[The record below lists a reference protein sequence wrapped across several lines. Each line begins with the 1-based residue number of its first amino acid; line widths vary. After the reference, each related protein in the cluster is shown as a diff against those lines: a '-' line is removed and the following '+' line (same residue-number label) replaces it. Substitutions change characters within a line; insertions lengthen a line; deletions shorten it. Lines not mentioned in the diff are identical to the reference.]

1 MRSTCKTALLA
12 LLLLAIALPARS
24 QDLSRRFHKR
34 SNCHQ
39 AYDLAWSELQS
50 GRQLA
55 REEIE
60 FAVAYEAGSKT
71 GGKCPAVPE
80 GLKQRATNR
89 NLSKEE
95 TGAAVMGYVNAG
107 DSTAMFEMA
116 IASLAGVLGDDMIQA
131 GYDLLKD
138 TAKLG
143 NADAQFEQGVM
154 LSKGAVDDRR
164 DNAAAFP
171 LIEAAAK
178 GGHVDAMFTLAIF
191 HMNGLGTAK
200 NPQKACQWFKS
211 AAERGHVNAVYL
223 TFNMLQE
230 GEGTKQDFD
239 LAYRL
244 ARALADEGDAMGMAL
259 VVSARLQGR
268 NPKAHEAEIWHWF
281 DQAERSGDANVRNTL
296 APLREPLKTLFAA
309 RRERPAYQR
318 DPPAVCPQKQLCTT
332 NHYSGLTSCNT
343 YTDYWSCR

>member
-1 MRSTCKTALLA
+1 MPPSRKTSCFV
-12 LLLLAIALPARS
+12 LLLLAIALPAQA

-50 GRQLA
+50 GKQLA
-55 REEIE
+55 REEID
-60 FAVAYEAGSKT
+60 FAVAYEAGSKA
-71 GGKCPAVPE
+71 GGKCPAVPD
-80 GLKQRATNR
+80 GLKLRATNR

-95 TGAAVMGYVNAG
+95 TGAAVMGYANAG
-107 DSTAMFEMA
+107 DTTAMFEMA
-116 IASLAGVLGDDMIQA
+116 IAALGGVLGDDMIQA

-138 TAKLG
+138 AAKQG

-154 LSKGAVDDRR
+154 LSKGAVDNKR

-200 NPQKACQWFKS
+200 NPQKAFQWFKS
-211 AAERGHVNAVYL
+211 AAELGHANAVFMA
-223 TFNMLQE
+223 FNMLQE

-244 ARALADEGDAMGMAL
+244 GRRLADEGDAMGMAM
-259 VVSARLQGR
+259 VVSALLQGR
-268 NPKAHEAEIWHWF
+268 NPKAHEAEIWYWF
-281 DQAERSGDANVRNTL
+281 DQAERLGDANVRNTL
-296 APLREPLKTLFAA
+296 APLREPMKSLFSA
-309 RRERPAYQR
+309 RRERPVHQR
-318 DPPAVCPQKQLCTT
+318 DPPEVCPQKQHCTT

>member
-1 MRSTCKTALLA
+1 MPGFRHTSCFA
-12 LLLLAIALPARS
+12 LLLLAIALPAQA
-24 QDLSRRFHKR
+24 QDLSRRFQQR

-39 AYDLAWSELQS
+39 AFDLAWSEQTS
-50 GRQLA
+50 GRSLA

-60 FAVAYEAGSKT
+60 FAVAYEAASKA
-71 GGKCPAVPE
+71 GRACPTAPE
-80 GLKQRATNR
+80 GLRKRATNR
-89 NLSKEE
+89 NLSKED
-95 TGAAVMGYVNAG
+95 TINAVLGYANAG
-107 DSTAMFEMA
+107 DTTAMFEIA
-116 IASLAGVLGDDMIQA
+116 IASLGGLYGEDMVQS

-138 TAKLG
+138 AAKQG

-154 LSKGAVDDRR
+154 LSKGAVDNKR

-178 GGHVDAMFTLAIF
+178 GGQVDAMFTVAIF

-200 NPQKACQWFKS
+200 NPQKAFQWFKS
-211 AAERGHVNAVYL
+211 AAERGHANAVYL
-223 TFNMLQE
+223 AFNMLQE

-244 ARALADEGDAMGMAL
+244 ARGLADEGDPMGMAL
-259 VVSARLQGR
+259 VVSALLQGR
-268 NPKAHEAEIWHWF
+268 NPKAREAEIWYWL

-296 APLREPLKTLFAA
+296 APLREPLKTLFSE

-318 DPPAVCPQKQLCTT
+318 DPPEVCPQVKHCTV
-332 NHYSGLTSCNT
+332 NHYSGLSSCNT
-343 YTDYWSCR
+343 YTDYWNCR